1 MAIVQIADVIVPE
14 VFTPYVQQM
23 TTDKSALV
31 ASGAMV
37 VDPLL
42 NNLLLG
48 GGLTFNIP
56 SWKDISTSDADSV
69 SSDAVP
75 GGSDGTA
82 LDIGT
87 SKEIAVRLSRNVEF
101 QAANLAAS
109 LAGSDPMESIANR
122 VAAWRERRLQA
133 AFVATM
139 TGVFADNAAAPAGTE
154 HTTGDMT
161 NDISGSS
168 FTDGVTNFSAE
179 EFINAKLTMGDS
191 LEKLTLVMVHSV
203 VYGRMLKNNL
213 IDFIPDSEGK
223 PTIAVFMGARVIVD
237 DTMPRSSNVYNT
249 WLFGEGAVRLGQ
261 GVPQTGPATE
271 VYRYPKA
278 GNGGGADS
286 LHNRWEWIIHPTG
299 VKFAVGS
306 PASGGPSNASSS
318 GNLAHVD
325 SWVRVYPERKQIPIA
340 RLITREA

>member
-14 VFTPYVQQM
+14 IFSPYVQQL
-23 TTDKSALV
+23 TADKSALV
-31 ASGAMV
+31 QSGALV
-37 VDPLL
+37 PDPFLDGLL
-42 NNLLLG
+42 QG

-69 SSDAVP
+69 SSDAAP
-75 GGSDGTA
+75 GVSDGTA

-87 SKEIAVRLSRNVEF
+87 SQEIAVRLSRNAEF
-101 QAANLAAS
+101 QAAGLAGA
-109 LAGSDPMESIANR
+109 LAGSDPMAAIASR
-122 VAAWRERRLQA
+122 VAKWRERRLQE
-133 AFVATM
+133 AFIATL

-154 HTTGDMT
+154 HVEDDMGW
-161 NDISGSS
+161 DISGSS

-191 LEKLTLVMVHSV
+191 LEELTLVMVHSV

-213 IDFIPDSEGK
+213 IDFLPDSEGN
-223 PTIAVFMGARVIVD
+223 PTIKTFMGARVIVD
-237 DTMPRSSNVYNT
+237 DTMPRSTNVYNT

-261 GVPQTGPATE
+261 GVPATSPATE
-271 VYRYPKA
+271 MFRYPKA

-286 LHNRWEWIIHPTG
+286 LHNRWEWVIHPTG
-299 VKFAVGS
+299 NKFAVAS
-306 PASGGPSNASSS
+306 PASGGPSNAATS

-325 SWVRVYPERKQIPIA
+325 SWVRVYPQRKQIPIA